1 MPKLIKIELSEAERT
16 ELEKVRD
23 SHPKPYMRERASA
36 ILKIA
41 KGQTARQVALNG
53 LLKQRYPKAVY
64 RWVKRF
70 QENGVKGLEVSPGR
84 GRKTSFFPK
93 LQK

>member
-23 SHPKPYMRERASA
+23 GHPKPYMRERASA

-41 KGQTARQVALNG
+41 NGQTARQVALNG
-53 LLKQRYPKAVY
+53 LLRPRYPKAVY

-70 QENGVKGLEVSPGR
+70 QENGIKGLKINSGR
-84 GRKTSFFPK
+84 GRKASFSPK
-93 LQK
+93 L

>member
-16 ELEKVRD
+16 ELEKGRD
-23 SHPKPYMRERASA
+23 GHPKPYMRERASA

-41 KGQTARQVALNG
+41 NGQTARQVTLNG
-53 LLKQRYPKAVY
+53 LLRQRYPKAAY

-70 QENGVKGLEVSPGR
+70 EENGVKGLEINPGR
-84 GRKTSFFPK
+84 GREASFFPK
-93 LQK
+93 L